1 MALSPAFTK
10 RMEEYLSEIRSRN
23 QRLQGGVESA
33 SSVNQEISA
42 TPTLNRPPE
51 FIQERALQLGNSN
64 QPVSTAVPQVPSELS
79 FNTQQPSQA
88 PSYLQGVNIG
98 GGTAPK
104 IDFLERARQDALKRD
119 QLLQQQQQPS
129 TQPTYPVDENQ
140 FWGVR
145 GSSSILDDP
154 RFSAQSSPITP
165 TVASAQASFAQPTQ
179 PPTQAQPIDPNSPLM
194 KVVNGGATIVDNYGE
209 KWDKNYPTVHSF
221 NPGID
226 VAANV
231 GDPVQAVVGGQ
242 VALARFVRGYGN
254 TVIVDSGDGDIQ
266 MYAYLNDL
274 NVQPGQAIQAGMLLG
289 SVGTTGLSDTPSLHF
304 EVRRGNNASYVNP
317 VQWLQQKVGG
327 AGTANIGLGGAF

>member
-33 SSVNQEISA
+33 SAVNQEISA

-51 FIQERALQLGNSN
+51 FIQERALQLGNIN
-64 QPVSTAVPQVPSELS
+64 RPPSTEPPKIPEEMSLETPQS
-79 FNTQQPSQA
+79 SQI
-88 PSYLQGVNIG
+88 PSYLKGVKLG
-98 GGTAPK
+98 GDNVPK

-179 PPTQAQPIDPNSPLM
+179 PPIQAQPIDPNSPLM
-194 KVVNGGATIVDNYGE
+194 KVVNGGATIIDNYGE
-209 KWDKNYPTVHSF
+209 KMDQTYGIHRF

>member
-1 MALSPAFTK
+1 MALSSAFTK
-10 RMEEYLSEIRSRN
+10 RMEEYLSEIRARN
-23 QRLQGGVESA
+23 QRLQSGVESA
-33 SSVNQEISA
+33 TAVNQEIFA
-42 TPTLNRPPE
+42 TPTLNRPPD

-64 QPVSTAVPQVPSELS
+64 QPVSTAVPQVPQEMS
-79 FNTQQPSQA
+79 FNTQQPLQT
-88 PSYLQGVNIG
+88 PSYLQGVNVG

-129 TQPTYPVDENQ
+129 MQSTLPADENQ
-140 FWGVR
+140 FQGVMNNQ
-145 GSSSILDDP
+145 SILNDP
-154 RFSAQSSPITP
+154 RFNAQSSSMAP
-165 TVASAQASFAQPTQ
+165 TMASAQGSLTQ
-179 PPTQAQPIDPNSPLM
+179 PIQPTQAQPIDPNSPLM
-194 KVVNGGATIVDNYGE
+194 KVANGGATIVDNYGE

-242 VALARFVRGYGN
+242 IALARFVRGYGN

-274 NVQPGQAIQAGMLLG
+274 NVQPGQAIQTGMLLG

-304 EVRRGNNASYVNP
+304 EVRRGNSAQEINP
-317 VQWLQQKVGG
+317 VQWLQQKFGG
-327 AGTANIGLGGAF
+327 AGTASLGGAF